1 MAIIKKPIY
10 KAQAPTEQEEK
21 EANTPNNKEDV
32 DADYDWGKHPNSLRA
47 LRKNQYPKGVSGNVL
62 GRKPTFENLKNQL
75 NKLGEEE
82 TFNYNDESMG
92 TRKEQVL
99 KRIWTDAMKGSD
111 KKIQL
116 LAWLGCLD

>member
-21 EANTPNNKEDV
+21 QANTPNNKEDV

-75 NKLGEEE
+75 KKLGEEE
-82 TFNYNDESMG
+82 TLNYKDESMG

-99 KRIWTDAMKGSD
+99 KRIWFDATKGD
-111 KKIQL
+111 MNKIQL